1 MNCFQSEILQ
11 HKKNQLPKL
20 LQTITHKT
28 SRNNCVKIVTF
39 KEKNFTFESA
49 SFICQQQHCEKES
62 TRVFDF
68 GIEVRTAGIEVRDH
82 SSQNGLVLQYH
93 LFVVIY
99 NFNTKIGSLN
109 HIVGSS

>member
-1 MNCFQSEILQ
+1 M
-11 HKKNQLPKL
+11 
-20 LQTITHKT
+20 
-28 SRNNCVKIVTF
+28 
-39 KEKNFTFESA
+39 
-49 SFICQQQHCEKES
+49 
-62 TRVFDF
+62 FDF
-68 GIEVRTAGIEVRDH
+68 GIEVRTDRIEVRDH

>member
-1 MNCFQSEILQ
+1 MQ
-11 HKKNQLPKL
+11 
-20 LQTITHKT
+20 
-28 SRNNCVKIVTF
+28 KII
-39 KEKNFTFESA
+39 SA
-49 SFICQQQHCEKES
+49 RAELHCEKES

-99 NFNTKIGSLN
+99 NFNTKIGTLN
-109 HIVGSS
+109 HIFQNPSFGS

>member
-1 MNCFQSEILQ
+1 MNFGNL
-11 HKKNQLPKL
+11 KV
-20 LQTITHKT
+20 
-28 SRNNCVKIVTF
+28 R
-39 KEKNFTFESA
+39 
-49 SFICQQQHCEKES
+49 

-68 GIEVRTAGIEVRDH
+68 GIEVRTTGIEVRDH

>member
-1 MNCFQSEILQ
+1 MIRLQ
-11 HKKNQLPKL
+11 ELEL
-20 LQTITHKT
+20 VFGQTDTHTQREGGREGGKDG
-28 SRNNCVKIVTF
+28 
-39 KEKNFTFESA
+39 
-49 SFICQQQHCEKES
+49 QHCEKES

>member
-1 MNCFQSEILQ
+1 MGSTLDNNAISQ
-11 HKKNQLPKL
+11 NW
-20 LQTITHKT
+20 THL
-28 SRNNCVKIVTF
+28 
-39 KEKNFTFESA
+39 
-49 SFICQQQHCEKES
+49 HCEKES

>member
-1 MNCFQSEILQ
+1 MSLVWILGV
-11 HKKNQLPKL
+11 
-20 LQTITHKT
+20 I
-28 SRNNCVKIVTF
+28 
-39 KEKNFTFESA
+39 
-49 SFICQQQHCEKES
+49 HCEKES